1 MDLKLTGQ
9 TALITGSTAGIGFAI
24 AQRLLAEGCDVI
36 INGRGHERVDAA
48 LAELRAGFEDNGP
61 SGGGPHP
68 HHKGTGSVRGVAAD
82 VSTTEGCAALVAAVP
97 QVHIL
102 VNNAGMY
109 APVPFE
115 EITDAQWNDIFQ
127 ANVMSGI
134 RLSRHYL
141 PLMLKANAGRI
152 VFISSESAVC
162 TPTEMIHYGMSKTAQ
177 LAISRGLAQRCAG
190 TAVTVNS
197 VLPGPTWSEGV
208 EQFVKDLAAA
218 SGSTASAVE
227 ADFFKTARPNS
238 LLKRFA
244 TNQEVA
250 NMVAFVASPLA
261 SATNGA
267 ALRCEG
273 GIVPTIA

>member
-36 INGRGHERVDAA
+36 INGRGHKRVDAA
-48 LAELRAGFEDNGP
+48 LAKLRAGLEDNIP
-61 SGGGPHP
+61 SSGGHS
-68 HHKGTGSVRGVAAD
+68 HLKGTGSVRGIAAD
-82 VSTTEGCAALVAAVP
+82 VSTADGCAALVAAVP

-102 VNNAGMY
+102 INNAGMY

-115 EITDAQWNDIFQ
+115 EITDAQWSDIFQ

-152 VFISSESAVC
+152 VFVSSESAVC

-177 LAISRGLAQRCAG
+177 LAIARGLAQRCAG

-218 SGSTASAVE
+218 SGATAAAVE

-250 NMVAFVASPLA
+250 DMVAFVASPLA